1 MGRVLMRALGMGLV
15 LWLGLIWMAP
25 ADAEELLA
33 PEQAFRVSA
42 RSLDAQTLAVRFEI
56 APGYYLYRDK
66 FGFAAQP
73 PASLGEA
80 ALPAGTLK
88 DDALFG
94 KVETYRNAVE
104 VTLAV
109 AGAEAGRVRLTASYQ
124 GCADIGVCYPPQK
137 SEFDLVLSAA
147 STPPADGPAMS
158 SPSNPAAA
166 SAAALQTLGS
176 DTDEAGRFA
185 ASLAGAGL
193 GWVLLGFF
201 VAGLALSATPC
212 TLPMIPIISGIIVQH
227 GHAISRGRALALT
240 AFYVFGMA
248 VTYAVAGVIAAQIG
262 SLLVA
267 FLQNPWVLG
276 AYALVFVALAAS
288 MFGLFELQLPSS
300 WQNRLSGIAN
310 RRGGSATALFTMGAL
325 SALIAGPCVAAP
337 LAGALLYIA
346 RSGDLVSG
354 GLALFVLAL
363 GMGTPLLLVGYAARG
378 LLPQP
383 GPWMTAVNRGFGFA
397 LLAVALWLVQPLLP
411 ASAQMLAW
419 AALLITIAVFLHAL
433 EPLPARAHG
442 LLRLGKGVGIIA
454 LVAGIS
460 LLIGVAAGS
469 RDPLQP
475 LAILKSAASADTP
488 GPAFR
493 PVADLAGLD
502 AALANPGRPVL
513 LDVYADWCVSCKEL
527 ERYTFADPRVRAR
540 MERMLLLRADVTANN
555 AADRALLRRLGLFG
569 PPGVLLFDAQGVEI
583 PGARTVG
590 FQNADDFL
598 RTLASVGD

>member
-1 MGRVLMRALGMGLV
+1 MGRVLRRALGMGLV
-15 LWLGLIWMAP
+15 LGFGLVWMAL

-33 PEQAFRVSA
+33 PEQAFRA
-42 RSLDAQTLAVRFEI
+42 RARALDAQTLAVRFEI

-66 FGFAAQP
+66 FVFAAQP

-80 ALPAGTLK
+80 TLPAGTVK

-104 VTLAV
+104 VTLPV

-124 GCADIGVCYPPQK
+124 GCADVGVCYPPQT
-137 SEFDLVLSAA
+137 SEFGLVLTAVGMSAA
-147 STPPADGPAMS
+147 DDPVMS
-158 SPSNPAAA
+158 SPAATPGAAA
-166 SAAALQTLGS
+166 QNTGS
-176 DTDEAGRFA
+176 GTDEAGRFA

-201 VAGLALSATPC
+201 VAGLALAATPC

-276 AYALVFVALAAS
+276 AYALVFVMLAAS

-346 RSGDLVSG
+346 HSGDLVSG

-363 GMGTPLLLVGYAARG
+363 GMGTPLLLVGYATRG

-383 GPWMTAVNRGFGFA
+383 GPWMAAVNRGFGFA
-397 LLAVALWLVQPLLP
+397 LLAVALWLVQPLIP
-411 ASAQMLAW
+411 ASVLMLGW
-419 AALLITIAVFLHAL
+419 AALLITIAVFLHAV

-460 LLIGVAAGS
+460 LLVGVAAGS

-475 LAILKSAASADTP
+475 LAILKSAASADAP

-555 AADRALLRRLGLFG
+555 TADRALLRRLGLFG
-569 PPGVLLFDAQGVEI
+569 PPGVVLFDTQGVEI

-598 RTLASVGD
+598 RTLAAVGD